1 MTTFPHV
8 IYTDG
13 ASKGNPGPSGA
24 GYAIYGPELL
34 CWGSKTL
41 GKMTNNQ
48 AEYMAVTLALEQA
61 LQMGISL
68 VHVKS
73 DSLLVVNQMKG
84 SYKVN
89 GKLRAIHAEAQRW
102 CARFDAVTFEHIPR
116 EENSIADKL
125 ASDAC
130 RSGGLGTCYP

>member
-1 MTTFPHV
+1 MSFPRV

-24 GYAIYGPELL
+24 GFAIYGPELL

-48 AEYMAVTLALEQA
+48 AEYAAVILALEQA
-61 LQMGISL
+61 RAMGLGI
-68 VHVKS
+68 VHVLS

-89 GKLRAIHAEAQRW
+89 GKLRTSYEETVRW
-102 CARFDAVTFEHIPR
+102 CEKFDAVTFEHIPR
-116 EENSIADKL
+116 EENSVADKL

-130 RSGGLGTCYP
+130 SNGGLGTCYP